1 MKIEI
6 DTIRVSTKYRIA
18 PSEKDE
24 YPIISVDCEGSV
36 WGPDP
41 ELLADGWSFA
51 GYDQYNAIFYHRKQM
66 DIREDIEG
74 IAIGCRGKYENDTE
88 KKGLSC
94 IDYGIGRFEFP
105 IPDNLKEQ
113 IIKEVF
119 CLYMQDI
126 GKYKYF
132 GEILSPELRS
142 QLISI
147 YSNQI
152 LDGMKKLYIEKNPKA
167 KVLKELWISL

>member
-1 MKIEI
+1 
-6 DTIRVSTKYRIA
+6 
-18 PSEKDE
+18 
-24 YPIISVDCEGSV
+24 
-36 WGPDP
+36 
-41 ELLADGWSFA
+41 
-51 GYDQYNAIFYHRKQM
+51 
-66 DIREDIEG
+66 
-74 IAIGCRGKYENDTE
+74 
-88 KKGLSC
+88 
-94 IDYGIGRFEFP
+94 
-105 IPDNLKEQ
+105 
-113 IIKEVF
+113 KEVF

-152 LDGMKKLYIEKNPKA
+152 LDGMKKMYIEKNPKA